1 MGGGGGRR
9 GGGPTAL
16 ADGPPP
22 ARPPG
27 LRAGSRRRL
36 ASTRGG
42 DAMPVASSGAALRAR
57 RVGPGPGEVSA
68 GAGRRRPEMSG
79 LPGKA
84 APAGPGVGGVGGCGR
99 RPVRPVAGMVAV
111 GWRVAGPG
119 WLSAGRGVG
128 CRTVQTGG
136 PTKKR
141 RVVVVKKKKQQ
152 PVSQPR
158 GRSHPFPIRAPL
170 VSVGGSRACR
180 RDPLTRTQSSV
191 QRVQTQQRTRP
202 ISHQKKPSLSWFYS
216 LSPYSTSL
224 PQSGHAL
231 RTASAS
237 AAQAAWYR
245 CPQGRRA
252 RRSPAS

>member
-141 RVVVVKKKKQQ
+141 RVVVVKKKKAAARL
-152 PVSQPR
+152 STS
-158 GRSHPFPIRAPL
+158 RSLAPFSHTRPARL
-170 VSVGGSRACR
+170 CR
-180 RDPLTRTQSSV
+180 RLPRLSPGPSNPHTVISPACADSAENSSYFTSKKTIPLLV
-191 QRVQTQQRTRP
+191 LL
-202 ISHQKKPSLSWFYS
+202 SLS
-216 LSPYSTSL
+216 LLNLLATERARL
-224 PQSGHAL
+224 AHGQRL
-231 RTASAS
+231 
-237 AAQAAWYR
+237 
-245 CPQGRRA
+245 RRA
-252 RRSPAS
+252 GRVVPVPAR